1 LAALTFQR
9 SRLVRS
15 WTHLERQRGGG
26 GFLGGPGERQIEL
39 DRRMLDDQILRIKAE
54 LKEVE
59 RTRHIQR
66 QNRQRN
72 ETPTLALVGYT
83 NAGKSTL
90 FNLLTG
96 AEVLSKDMLFA
107 TLDPT
112 MRGLRLSS
120 GRPVVLAD
128 TVGFISHLPTEL
140 VEAFKST
147 LEEVVEADMLIHV
160 HDASSP
166 MALEEAED
174 VEQVISSLG
183 LDEEEQARRTIHV
196 FNKMDK
202 IKDKGAISGLCQ
214 RYPDAVM
221 VSALTHSGCEDLN
234 DSIEKFL
241 ARTETTLNIAV
252 PFHLG
257 DARAW
262 LHEHGHILKTQK
274 NEEATEERFL
284 VVLSEANKARFL
296 SRWPELFENRLAK
309 H

>member
-1 LAALTFQR
+1 
-9 SRLVRS
+9 
-15 WTHLERQRGGG
+15 
-26 GFLGGPGERQIEL
+26 
-39 DRRMLDDQILRIKAE
+39 
-54 LKEVE
+54 
-59 RTRHIQR
+59 
-66 QNRQRN
+66 
-72 ETPTLALVGYT
+72 
-83 NAGKSTL
+83 
-90 FNLLTG
+90 
-96 AEVLSKDMLFA
+96 
-107 TLDPT
+107 
-112 MRGLRLSS
+112 
-120 GRPVVLAD
+120 
-128 TVGFISHLPTEL
+128 
-140 VEAFKST
+140 
-147 LEEVVEADMLIHV
+147 
-160 HDASSP
+160 
-166 MALEEAED
+166 
-174 VEQVISSLG
+174 
-183 LDEEEQARRTIHV
+183 
-196 FNKMDK
+196 MDK

-274 NEEATEERFL
+274 NEEATEECFL